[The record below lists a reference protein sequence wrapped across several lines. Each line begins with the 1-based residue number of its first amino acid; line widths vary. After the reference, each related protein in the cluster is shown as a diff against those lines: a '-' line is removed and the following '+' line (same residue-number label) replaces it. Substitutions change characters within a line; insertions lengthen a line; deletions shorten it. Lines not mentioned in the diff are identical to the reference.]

1 MGIEVDHS
9 INNQIG
15 GKFSDGNLV
24 SNNGQYGISIVG
36 QNSKNNKIQGNRIGT
51 DAQGLNAMPN
61 VRTGVLIFNSG
72 NNLIGGD
79 YSTHGNL
86 ISGNKRHGIN
96 IDGEAGRPIMSTALG
111 GCGFTQNNRIYGN
124 RIGVDITGN
133 QALPNGCL
141 LYTSPSPRD

>member
-1 MGIEVDHS
+1 
-9 INNQIG
+9 
-15 GKFSDGNLV
+15 
-24 SNNGQYGISIVG
+24 
-36 QNSKNNKIQGNRIGT
+36 
-51 DAQGLNAMPN
+51 MPN

-133 QALPNGCL
+133 QALPNGKQGI
-141 LYTSPSPRD
+141 YVFVAGHTFIGGPSPTMTNVISANKGQGVLIIGPNPNTVDWRYYVRLSDTRQELKLSLIHI